1 MGGLKQLCDFTLN
14 ACMKLQGLSK
24 GHCDEYRLNPTE
36 KQAAEEPLSDLL
48 LDREDIK
55 KQKPVSQV
63 PQWTPIQICYKERTP
78 RQRQDRVVFE
88 VLWLPAERYRISIPK
103 DPQST

>member
-1 MGGLKQLCDFTLN
+1 MGGLKQLCDFMLN

-55 KQKPVSQV
+55 
-63 PQWTPIQICYKERTP
+63 
-78 RQRQDRVVFE
+78 
-88 VLWLPAERYRISIPK
+88 
-103 DPQST
+103 